1 MLDGDEVEG
10 DVGVASG
17 GSSTP
22 GRVDRVRS
30 ITIKVT
36 MMTIAA
42 INPMKML
49 LRGIPLL

>member
-10 DVGVASG
+10 DVGAAG
-17 GSSTP
+17 GDSSTP

-30 ITIKVT
+30 ITVKVA
-36 MMTIAA
+36 MMTMAA
-42 INPMKML
+42 INPMKKL